1 MESMSHLKMEE
12 RPVACERCGHEF
24 LSYIY
29 RVVNGDEEIL
39 VDRDNDVVYDLVKV
53 CRFCRT
59 VFHWHTK
66 DRTIQKH
73 TEAYQTL
80 FPMLFAPALE
90 AENESKAD

>member
-1 MESMSHLKMEE
+1 MESMSHLTVEE

-53 CRFCRT
+53 CRF
-59 VFHWHTK
+59 
-66 DRTIQKH
+66 
-73 TEAYQTL
+73 
-80 FPMLFAPALE
+80 
-90 AENESKAD
+90 